1 MSATM
6 KNVLVIL
13 GVGGMGKACAHR
25 LAAGRSVFIAD
36 YSKENLDATA
46 EALRAEG
53 RLVHTSIVDIADYES
68 VSKFADS
75 AAAEGRIE
83 TIVHTAGVS
92 PIAGD
97 PKTIYAIDLLGTANV
112 IDGFY
117 RHATPGT
124 TLTCI
129 ASIAAQET
137 ALSGHITPDL
147 EKHLATASRE
157 KLLDHPDLAPDSLRY
172 ESSYGIS
179 KRGNQLRVEIAS
191 QQWGRRGAR
200 INTVSPGVIATP
212 MAQKEASSAGGNQT
226 FLENMIVTAG
236 LRRIGTATE
245 IVNAVAFLASSEA
258 SFINGADL
266 RVDGGQAGWMRWHS
280 KRI

>member
-1 MSATM
+1 M
-6 KNVLVIL
+6 KNILVVL

-25 LAAGRSVFIAD
+25 LAAGRPIFIAD
-36 YSKENLDATA
+36 YSKETLDATA

-53 RLVHTSIVDIADYES
+53 RIVHTSIVNIADYDS
-68 VSKFADS
+68 VSKFADA

-97 PKTIYAIDLLGTANV
+97 PKTIYAVDLLGTANV
-112 IDGFY
+112 IDAFY
-117 RHATPGT
+117 RHARPGT
-124 TLTCI
+124 TLICI

-157 KLLDHPDLAPDSLRY
+157 KLLEHPDLSLESLRY

-179 KRGNQLRVEIAS
+179 KRGNQLRVEMAS
-191 QQWGRRGAR
+191 QAWGAKGAR

-212 MAQKEASSAGGNQT
+212 MAQKEVSSTGGNQT
-226 FLENMIVTAG
+226 FLDDMIATAG
-236 LRRIGTATE
+236 LRRVGSATE
-245 IVNAVAFLASSEA
+245 IANAVAFLASSEA

-280 KRI
+280 KRF